1 MIPVVRKMPWSR
13 KWQPTPVFLL
23 GKSHWQRGLVGY
35 SLWDVKEL
43 DTTEHT
49 CVHIE
54 WYNSLEGETGTRD
67 TCVDTGVI
75 KK

>member
-1 MIPVVRKMPWSR
+1 M
-13 KWQPTPVFLL
+13 
-23 GKSHWQRGLVGY
+23 GY